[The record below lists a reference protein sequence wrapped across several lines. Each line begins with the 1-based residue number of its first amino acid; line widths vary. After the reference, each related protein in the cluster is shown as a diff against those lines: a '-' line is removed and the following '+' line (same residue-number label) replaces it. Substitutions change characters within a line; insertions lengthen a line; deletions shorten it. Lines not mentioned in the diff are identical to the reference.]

1 MNIGS
6 ASTPEQLAA
15 YAIRIERIL
24 RFVGRQQLKREWVR
38 LSDLAR
44 QHGNIAEGYDK
55 LLDSINA
62 GAFEVGGRSRL
73 LYLHPGVSVAKMTR
87 ERLADAAAVFDREHL
102 VSAYIAPCWVP
113 SDLAAGWLKSHPAP
127 IPAKPKRGRPVGSTQ
142 YDDTPVI
149 ARAAELIPIIGTAR
163 EAARSAMAELGWLPP
178 EWGNSKSAIE
188 QRIRNPAMAQARANG
203 YRG

>member
-1 MNIGS
+1 MRIGS

-15 YAIRIERIL
+15 YSVRTERIL

-44 QHGNIAEGYDK
+44 QQGNIAEGYSK

-62 GAFEVGGRSRL
+62 GAFEIEGRSRL
-73 LYLHPGVSVAKMTR
+73 LYLHPGVCVAKMTR
-87 ERLADAAAVFDREHL
+87 ERLAEASAVFDRPH
-102 VSAYIAPCWVP
+102 VITAYVAPCWIP
-113 SDLAAGWLKSHPAP
+113 SDLAAEWLKLHPAP
-127 IPAKPKRGRPVGSTQ
+127 ILAKPKRGRPVGSTQ

-149 ARAAELIPIIGTAR
+149 ARAAELIPILGTAR
-163 EAARSAMAELGWLPP
+163 VAARTAATELGWFPP
-178 EWGNSKSAIE
+178 EWGNSRKAIE
-188 QRIRNPAMAQARANG
+188 QRIRNPAMALARANG